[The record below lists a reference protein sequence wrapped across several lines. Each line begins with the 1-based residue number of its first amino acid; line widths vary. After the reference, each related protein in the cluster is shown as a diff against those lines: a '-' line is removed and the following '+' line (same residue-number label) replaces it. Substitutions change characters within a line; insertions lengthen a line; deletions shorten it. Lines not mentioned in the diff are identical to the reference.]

1 MSGSQVRKR
10 NAMIIMEG
18 FTLVELIIVIVILG
32 ILAVVAAPRFL
43 SFIDDAR
50 VAQMTRLASDLKATS
65 DLVYGLSIINGTAEP
80 GQASTVDI
88 GGVTINT
95 NSGYPL
101 ANLNV
106 AVKFLVNLDAIT
118 FTDQGIT
125 CLDTWCGLGN
135 QTSGPGGLTSS
146 GLITK
151 LWPEGY
157 EWADL
162 CGVVYINDQ
171 DGTPPR
177 IIVQTDEC

>member
-1 MSGSQVRKR
+1 MSRKSVS
-10 NAMIIMEG
+10 EG

-32 ILAVVAAPRFL
+32 ILAVVAVPRFL
-43 SFIDDAR
+43 SFTDDAR
-50 VAQMTRLASDLKATS
+50 IAQMTRLASDLKATS

-80 GQASTVDI
+80 SQASTADI
-88 GGVTINT
+88 GGVTIST
-95 NSGYPL
+95 NSGYPIG
-101 ANLNV
+101 NLNR

-135 QTSGPGGLTSS
+135 QTSGPDGLTSS
-146 GLITK
+146 GLISK